1 MGPLVPFVFSSEFG
15 LLLAVIIGIGF
26 GFILEQAGFSSTKKL
41 VGLFYG
47 YDFTVLRVFF
57 TAGVTAMIGVLLLSH
72 YGLLNTDVIYVNPT
86 FLRSAIVGGLVM
98 GIGFVLGG
106 FCPGTSVCAAS
117 IGKIDAM
124 AFIAGSFI
132 GIYGFTETYPLIKD
146 FYLADNMGPVK
157 INAFFGISKNLF
169 ALILTVVALAA
180 FYFTWKIENK
190 VNKRS
195 NDIDPKKKMRY
206 QISMAVPFVFIA
218 IVAFLPGKYDII
230 QHRIAKAKEQQ
241 KCVFHEIAP
250 DKLADEIANHY
261 YQLNIIDVR
270 TPEEFEKYHL
280 PLAINI
286 PFDDILNREWED
298 IFKQKLKKNIFY
310 ADNDTLVKMSCL
322 KAKYIGNSTNMILN
336 VSSNEFKAM
345 FFDLTPPGE
354 EATKAQQQ
362 TYVYRSQTAKKMSNL
377 IEALQNIGKPVKREI
392 KAVAGGCS

>member
-1 MGPLVPFVFSSEFG
+1 MGPLVPFVFSTEFG
-15 LLLAVIIGIGF
+15 LFLAVIIGIGF

-57 TAGVTAMIGVLLLSH
+57 TAGVTAMIGVILLGH
-72 YGLLNTDVIYVNPT
+72 YGLLNTEVIYVNPT
-86 FLRSAIVGGLVM
+86 FLRSAIVGGLIM
-98 GIGFVLGG
+98 GMGFVIGG
-106 FCPGTSVCAAS
+106 FCPGTSVCAAA
-117 IGKIDAM
+117 IGKLDAM
-124 AFIAGSFI
+124 AFIAGSII
-132 GIYGFTETYPLIKD
+132 GIYGFAEVYPLIKD
-146 FYLADNMGPVK
+146 FYLADQMGPVK
-157 INAFFGISKNLF
+157 INEFFGMSPSLF
-169 ALILTVVALAA
+169 AFAMTVVALAA

-190 VNKRS
+190 INHRS
-195 NDIDPKKKMRY
+195 NDLDPKKKLRY
-206 QISMAVPFVFIA
+206 QISMVVPFVFIA

-230 QHRIAKAKEQQ
+230 QHRIAKAKEQK

-336 VSSNEFKAM
+336 VSSQKFKTM
-345 FFDLTPPGE
+345 FFDLTPPSDN
-354 EATKAQQQ
+354 ASKAEQQ
-362 TYVYRSQTAKKMSNL
+362 TYVYRSTTAIKMQNL
-377 IEALQNIGKPVKREI
+377 VEALQNIGKPVKREI
-392 KAVAGGCS
+392 KPVKGGCS